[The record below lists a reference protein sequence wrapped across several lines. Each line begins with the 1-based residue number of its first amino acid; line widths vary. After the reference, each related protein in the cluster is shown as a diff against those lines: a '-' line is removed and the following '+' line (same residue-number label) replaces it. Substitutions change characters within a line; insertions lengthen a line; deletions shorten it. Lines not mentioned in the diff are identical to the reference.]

1 MANGFFSESQVSEVR
16 GRSNIF
22 EVVSDYVSLKKTGK
36 NYKGLCPFHSE
47 KTPSFMVNEEKQ
59 IYHCFGCGEGGDV
72 FTFLMKVGHF
82 TFPQALEELA
92 KRYGIRL
99 VPREFSPGQ
108 KKEMARR
115 EVLFQINQIA
125 LDYFHEIL
133 LRRKEG
139 EQARQYLSKRG
150 LDKGL
155 WQEHQLGFS
164 PDGWSG
170 LFQHLREKKV
180 DLEMAQELGL
190 ILPRKKEGWYDAFRG
205 RVIFP
210 IFDIHR
216 RAVGFGGRILGEG
229 QPKYLNSPES
239 IIYHKGE
246 VLYGLHVAKQAIQ
259 EQEGVILVEGYF
271 DLLMLHQHGVKQSV
285 ATSGTALTAQHIR
298 ILKRYTSNF
307 ITAFDSDAAGIQ
319 ANLRSLPLL
328 LEEGIWGKT
337 VLLPKGEDP
346 DSFLRKGNLAD
357 FQKRVATA
365 PPLFDFFL
373 EQLARR
379 YDARSLPGK
388 VSIAEEGMGLLRR
401 IPEGVR
407 RSFYVKALAEKVG
420 LQETVL
426 YEMVKAPSKEAHRD
440 KDVQEPP
447 ARQSFPKS
455 EEMIIHLMIRYPEV
469 IPKISGEGVL
479 GEFENLFLKKMAQ
492 GLEAFYQKRG
502 KLDLAEALGSFEE
515 DLRKELSA
523 FALQELGLG
532 EGDREK
538 TLKDCI
544 QRIRERRFKQDR
556 GALLRRIKEAEK
568 NPGEKGLEALLWERQ
583 ELVRKEGASGKTM
596 GDRDEGRG

>member
-1 MANGFFSESQVSEVR
+1 LANGFFSESQVSEVR

-170 LFQHLREKKV
+170 LFQHFREKKV

-229 QPKYLNSPES
+229 QPKYLNSAES

-407 RSFYVKALAEKVG
+407 RSFYVKALAERVG

-455 EEMIIHLMIRYPEV
+455 EEMMIHLMIRYPEV
-469 IPKISGEGVL
+469 IPKISGEGIL
-479 GEFENLFLKKMAQ
+479 EEFENPFLKKMAQ

-515 DLRKELSA
+515 DLRRELSA

-583 ELVRKEGASGKTM
+583 ELVRKEGASGKTL